1 MKGMRVVL
9 MNLLV
14 LSCVFAAYS
23 IILASESHAGGKEEA
38 SVLRIGVFDSR
49 AVAIAYARSEPF
61 RKRID
66 DMKAEHRKATEAG
79 NEARAKELA
88 TAGPE
93 LQDMLHKQGFSTWP
107 VDNILEKIEAAIPG
121 IAEKAGVDVIVSK
134 WDVVYQR
141 PGVELVNITDFMV
154 EPFQPN
160 EDTMKVIAEI
170 QTQPPVSL
178 DALTTHD

>member
-1 MKGMRVVL
+1 MGA
-9 MNLLV
+9 LV
-14 LSCVFAAYS
+14 LACVFAACS
-23 IILASESHAGGKEEA
+23 IILATQSLAGGKEEA
-38 SVLRIGVFDSR
+38 SFLRIGVFDSR

-79 NEARAKELA
+79 NEERARELA

-107 VDNILEKIEAAIPG
+107 VDNILAEIEDAIPD

-134 WDVVYQR
+134 WNVVYQK

-154 EPFQPN
+154 KPFHPN
-160 EDTMKVIAEI
+160 EDTMKILAEI
-170 QTQPPVSL
+170 QKQSPVPL
-178 DALTTHD
+178 DELTTHD